1 MEKPKF
7 GVAVVMQRRP
17 IQNRWQSEIWE
28 PWGVLTAQPA
38 GEPRLLLDDGTT
50 QQWLYP
56 GFELVLHRDECE
68 GYWLNVSSPEP
79 RVFVRWS
86 MHGDRAVPELLTLSY
101 DEASRWMD
109 GGAQVDAVAMAP
121 ELFAW
126 LGDYVENNY
135 RPEPKKRIRPQSFK
149 HPKDRAQS

>member
-17 IQNRWQSEIWE
+17 TQNRWQTEIWE
-28 PWGVLTAQPA
+28 PWGVLTGQPA
-38 GEPRLLLDDGTT
+38 GAPRLLLDDGTT
-50 QQWLYP
+50 QQWLHA

-86 MHGDRAVPELLTLSY
+86 MHGDSGVPEMLTLSY

-149 HPKDRAQS
+149 HPKDRA